1 MIRRY
6 PNGGTHPSRWRGA
19 FTESI
24 GKCRAR
30 EEPKHP
36 STLRKRKYFPSSGER
51 KGKSPNQLRVSV
63 QALRSWGRKRRRGSL
78 QGPQGNRPFRGK
90 ALGRPTGEGES
101 PVPEKRR
108 VPVDSL
114 STAGHANP
122 AGNRG
127 VQSLRLNIFGDR

>member
-6 PNGGTHPSRWRGA
+6 PNGGTHLVKYQGA

-51 KGKSPNQLRVSV
+51 KGNSPNQLRVSV
-63 QALRSWGRKRRRGSL
+63 QALRRWGRKRRRGSL
-78 QGPQGNRPFRGK
+78 QGPQGNRAFRGK